1 MLEMLTEVIL
11 EQSNTTIFFKADGT
25 CSDHA
30 SKHCK
35 YTPKAGWHQFGV
47 GVRIIKLFFDNVQ
60 IIKLLYL
67 YGLWADPAM
76 DCRDTAFQSG
86 GNQHRVCLLQSDPA
100 FFPN

>member
-11 EQSNTTIFFKADGT
+11 EQSNTTFFFKAGNGT

-47 GVRIIKLFFDNVQ
+47 RIIKLF
-60 IIKLLYL
+60 
-67 YGLWADPAM
+67 
-76 DCRDTAFQSG
+76 
-86 GNQHRVCLLQSDPA
+86 
-100 FFPN
+100 